1 MKIMK
6 ACLKGVTMV
15 SLITMGT
22 AAMFSSCSKDN
33 GLTNDIDSDDLTE
46 IKLTSTIVNGN
57 ISSWTRT
64 RGDGDGTTL
73 DAKYVESGESLR
85 LCVND
90 ATDGTRLYL
99 QDITATGDEGK
110 MTGEKTMYFPVSGN
124 NVDLYAYRGT
134 YDFKSNNN
142 EEIVKEGTTMNA
154 SVLEDQ
160 SSDDGYT
167 NSDFIFGE
175 TLNQERTHK
184 QVEITLGHVFSRIVV
199 TVKGSEDIA
208 GREMKLTKIKVNGS
222 IIKGTYKIG
231 NETNTWE
238 TSTSD
243 DYKKD
248 ITFYDY
254 ADGVA
259 ITEDEVVKEQ
269 KAVIVPQSMAGNTLE
284 LVTNDNGKSF
294 TYTFPKDTEYEAGKS
309 YNYTVTLSSYGLNVT
324 AKITNWDEQEN
335 KEISADFDVP
345 TSNK

>member
-6 ACLKGVTMV
+6 ACLKGVTMA

-64 RGDGDGTTL
+64 RGDGDGTTPVPT
-73 DAKYVESGESLR
+73 DDTLR
-85 LCVND
+85 LCVNNV
-90 ATDGTRLYL
+90 TGTKLYL
-99 QDITATGDEGK
+99 QTITAGSDGK
-110 MTGEKTMYFPVSGN
+110 MTGVTAMYFPVSGE

-134 YDFKSNNN
+134 LSFESNAK
-142 EEIVKEGTTMNA
+142 KETLENGTIISA

-160 SSDDGYT
+160 STSDNYKV
-167 NSDFIFGE
+167 SDFIFGE
-175 TLNQERTHK
+175 RLNQERTHE

-208 GREMKLTKIKVNGS
+208 KQKMRLTAIKVNGS
-222 IIKGTYKIG
+222 ITKGTYEIG
-231 NETNTWE
+231 NETNTWT
-238 TSTSD
+238 TSTSAD
-243 DYKKD
+243 NKQS
-248 ITFYDY
+248 ITFFNST
-254 ADGVA
+254 DGVE
-259 ITEDEVVKEQ
+259 ITANNVVEEQ

-284 LVTNDNGKSF
+284 LVTSYDDGKSF
-294 TYTFPKDTEYEAGKS
+294 TYTFPEDTKYEAGKS

-335 KEISADFDVP
+335 QDISADFDVP
-345 TSNK
+345 TSDN